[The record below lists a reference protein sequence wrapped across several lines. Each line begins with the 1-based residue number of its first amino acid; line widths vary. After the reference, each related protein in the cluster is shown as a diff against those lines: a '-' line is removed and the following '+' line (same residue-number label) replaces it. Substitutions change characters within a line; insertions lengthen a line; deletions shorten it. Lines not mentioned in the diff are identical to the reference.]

1 MSCGTCAKNTAQGAA
16 AAIGAPAATGAA
28 TTRRLDDSTELA
40 EVRARRSLSGSA
52 TRLSSPKS
60 ELTVE
65 ASPKSGRPG
74 TNHASADGE
83 IGITDAELAALRAKT
98 TRMSALL
105 RRALHGPIY
114 HDDALAEDIETELDG
129 AR

>member
-16 AAIGAPAATGAA
+16 SAIGAPAATGAA
-28 TTRRLDDSTELA
+28 TTRRLD
-40 EVRARRSLSGSA
+40 RARRSLSGSA
-52 TRLSSPKS
+52 

-74 TNHASADGE
+74 TNHARADGE

-98 TRMSALL
+98 ARMSALL

-114 HDDALAEDIETELDG
+114 HDDALAEDIEAELDG
-129 AR
+129 ER

>member
-1 MSCGTCAKNTAQGAA
+1 MSCGACAKNTSQGAA
-16 AAIGAPAATGAA
+16 SAIGAPQAT
-28 TTRRLDDSTELA
+28 
-40 EVRARRSLSGSA
+40 
-52 TRLSSPKS
+52 
-60 ELTVE
+60 
-65 ASPKSGRPG
+65 
-74 TNHASADGE
+74 GE

-98 TRMSALL
+98 ARMSALL